1 MWKTIRLVFLSLCL
15 SVVAS
20 GVALADTVD
29 INTADAPTLAEQLTG
44 VGDAR
49 AQAIVDYRETNGAFA
64 SVEALTDVDGVGPS
78 TLENNRDRL
87 TVGDN

>member
-1 MWKTIRLVFLSLCL
+1 MWKAIRLVLLSLCL

>member
-15 SVVAS
+15 SMIAS
-20 GVALADTVD
+20 GVALAETVD

-44 VGDAR
+44 IGDTRAR
-49 AQAIVDYRETNGAFA
+49 AIVDYRDNNGAFA
-64 SVEALTDVDGVGPS
+64 SVEALTEVDGIGPA

-87 TVGDN
+87 SVGDN

>member
-1 MWKTIRLVFLSLCL
+1 MWKAIRLVLLSLCL

-20 GVALADTVD
+20 GVALAETVD
-29 INTADAPTLAEQLTG
+29 INAADAPTLAEQLTG
-44 VGDAR
+44 IGDTR
-49 AQAIVDYRETNGAFA
+49 AQAIVDYRESNGAFA
-64 SVEALTDVDGVGPS
+64 SVEALTEVDGIGTA